1 MATKKK
7 TTTKKSAS
15 SKAKTTTKTKAK
27 ATKPKSA
34 AKKAAPKKADGPTR
48 AEKRQALLENV
59 MSLVDGDGLSFDE
72 AAKKLGV
79 NRSTVI
85 DLHVIGS
92 VKPKDRIKG
101 SEEEVAAEIVRQR
114 DEENVA
120 WHVISARAGITKTQA
135 RAIYEETSGSDSR
148 QGMAV
153 MTRRA
158 EAKAPA
164 KTADSKKAKTAAS
177 KAKKEK
183 ATNARKKQ
191 KGTGNPSKG

>member
-1 MATKKK
+1 MATTKKK
-7 TTTKKSAS
+7 TT
-15 SKAKTTTKTKAK
+15 SK
-27 ATKPKSA
+27 KSA
-34 AKKAAPKKADGPTR
+34 AKKTAPKKTTAKKTAAPKKTVKKDDGPSR
-48 AEKRQALLENV
+48 AEKREALLAQV
-59 MSLVDGDGLSFDE
+59 MDLVDGDGLSFDE
-72 AAKKLGV
+72 AAKQLKV

-120 WHVISARAGITKTQA
+120 WHVIAARAGVTKTRA

-158 EAKAPA
+158 EAKAATAPSSKGA
-164 KTADSKKAKTAAS
+164 KSGTKTAAA
-177 KAKKEK
+177 KAKKSAKTKSRK
-183 ATNARKKQ
+183 AA
-191 KGTGNPSKG
+191 KGTANPSKG